1 MQFLSQGSLKVL
13 NETVNSNF
21 VYLSTVMV
29 REEAATHLPIAE
41 SEY

>member
-13 NETVNSNF
+13 NEFVNSIF
-21 VYLSTVMV
+21 AYLFIVMV
-29 REEAATHLPIAE
+29 REGAATHLPIAE